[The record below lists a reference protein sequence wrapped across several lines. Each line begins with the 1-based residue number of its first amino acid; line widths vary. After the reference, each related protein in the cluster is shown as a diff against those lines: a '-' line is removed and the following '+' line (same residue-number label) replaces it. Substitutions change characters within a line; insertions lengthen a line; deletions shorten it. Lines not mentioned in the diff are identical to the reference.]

1 MQITLN
7 QTEIETALRRYVNEQ
22 VNIREGHEVIIDL
35 KAGRGEN
42 GFSATIDIVPADTP
56 KASEPVAPSTATT
69 SKPLGIQ
76 DKVRGK
82 PQPVQETQIPDAPE
96 SAQEAAQEATPET
109 ATTAQAEPETAATA
123 ADAAQEQGSEG
134 GEEEQA
140 APPET
145 TDKPKSLF
153 ANLQKPRNS

>member
-42 GFSATIDIVPADTP
+42 GFSATIDIVPADAP
-56 KASEPVAPSTATT
+56 KVSEPVTPA
-69 SKPLGIQ
+69 KPLGIA
-76 DKVRGK
+76 KEVVRAK
-82 PQPVQETQIPDAPE
+82 PQPIQATQIPDASE
-96 SAQEAAQEATPET
+96 SAQEAAQEAAPET

-123 ADAAQEQGSEG
+123 TDTAEEQGSEG

-140 APPET
+140 PPPET